1 MIYYFFFSHLV
12 LECLWSLVPVYLSVG
27 LLFLL
32 YPLLYIWMCLFP
44 STCVCLWVIDLTTV
58 TLVLILF
65 ASFIL
70 ITSERCGASQFLW
83 DLYVLM
89 CIRVRISTWRTVS
102 LLMLQQSLER
112 RCLLWQQPLTHVDT
126 HTQTQ
131 TPNLSLF
138 LLVEYYLFFVSI
150 HSFITFFF
158 NRCHKWLS
166 TLCFK

>member
-1 MIYYFFFSHLV
+1 MIYYLFFSHLV
-12 LECLWSLVPVYLSVG
+12 LECLWSLVPVYLRVG
-27 LLFLL
+27 FLFLL
-32 YPLLYIWMCLFP
+32 YPLLYIWMLLFP

-65 ASFIL
+65 ASSIL

-102 LLMLQQSLER
+102 LLMLQRSLER

-126 HTQTQ
+126 HTHTH
-131 TPNLSLF
+131 TKSESVFTGGVLF
-138 LLVEYYLFFVSI
+138 NFFVSI

-158 NRCHKWLS
+158 
-166 TLCFK
+166 